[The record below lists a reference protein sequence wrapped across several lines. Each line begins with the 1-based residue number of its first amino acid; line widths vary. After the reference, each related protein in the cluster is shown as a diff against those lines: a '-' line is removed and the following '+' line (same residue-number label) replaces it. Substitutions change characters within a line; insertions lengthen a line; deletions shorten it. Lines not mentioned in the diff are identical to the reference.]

1 MPKKANICGEI
12 KGNIFVSSEIRG
24 MKEMCMLRGKK
35 ITQNIYLSPCMVVSY
50 THYLKVFSFCRKHKF
65 IWKNSAFKNNKMIQS
80 KSKSRK
86 KSQDISVWWKVSK
99 RVGNLHILIKIGQ
112 KTVWLPVCFSG
123 ILCRLKNRKKYIF
136 IYKDKIINKLSRAIA
151 FPKRRVKRESFK
163 LSLCNDGNNT
173 ITLQSRVKGPTCIS
187 WSWCFVSAQIVMGP
201 AFSRAT
207 WINSWNS
214 VMAVEDLSLY
224 FRRLLWVVFT
234 PIPQ

>member
-1 MPKKANICGEI
+1 
-12 KGNIFVSSEIRG
+12 
-24 MKEMCMLRGKK
+24 
-35 ITQNIYLSPCMVVSY
+35 MVVSY
-50 THYLKVFSFCRKHKF
+50 THYLKVFSFWKHKF

-163 LSLCNDGNNT
+163 LSLCNDGNNM
-173 ITLQSRVKGPTCIS
+173 ITLQFRVKGPTCIS

-207 WINSWNS
+207 WINRWNS
-214 VMAVEDLSLY
+214 VMEVEDLSLY
-224 FRRLLWVVFT
+224 FRRLLRVVFT
-234 PIPQ
+234 PSVMSESTDH